1 MEQKLRRDLNIGMNL
16 RRLRIE
22 HGYSQES
29 LCVELQR
36 RGIDIGR
43 SAYQKYEEGRLN
55 VKISVLIALKHL
67 YGCTYDDFFSGLCRS
82 FIWFYTSQLVQIQ
95 IYAREQFANFT
106 FGKIHDG
113 RAGHLDDAAAER
125 AVAYRGEIEIDVA
138 VIQINADSGL
148 PLDLAARL
156 HLDRRRRAPGGAAL
170 CAHGYRCA

>member
-95 IYAREQFANFT
+95 INQPQFT
-106 FGKIHDG
+106 PCKRKIDW
-113 RAGHLDDAAAER
+113 L
-125 AVAYRGEIEIDVA
+125 
-138 VIQINADSGL
+138 VIIFYHPVISLVFPDPGQGTLIM
-148 PLDLAARL
+148 LA
-156 HLDRRRRAPGGAAL
+156 
-170 CAHGYRCA
+170 CSTW